1 MRYVEYFE
9 QVFRRVVRSPAL
21 KCPDKIVVYTIPD
34 VSGSGKCKPYLEIVN
49 GNDYSLIWDN
59 KESMHL
65 KSYQI
70 FDAARPLAPAGQK
83 SIVQRMTLEINQKI
97 KLSSDVCFRV
107 KHRGSFKNKLICRF
121 ALNPAFIEGK

>member
-83 SIVQRMTLEINQKI
+83 SIVQRMTLEIN
-97 KLSSDVCFRV
+97 
-107 KHRGSFKNKLICRF
+107 
-121 ALNPAFIEGK
+121 